1 MMQAWNALKQ
11 PPDWAMKKI
20 TGGRL
25 NGKSDISPMW
35 RIQVLTEV
43 FGMCGVGWKYEIV
56 RTWTED
62 GDKGQKMIFR
72 DINLYVKDEGK
83 WSDAIPGTGGDMLIV
98 LEKNGLYCNDE
109 AAKMALTDALGNAMK
124 NLGVAAV
131 VYSNGIDGTKYN
143 RGNTQPTPL
152 PKQNNPAPA
161 PPAAP
166 KPQVSQQAKLMFA
179 LSNECKWT
187 TDNLKAYIKTNYNK
201 ESSKDLTPQEISQII
216 DHLQFTKEAM
226 Q

>member
-1 MMQAWNALKQ
+1 MNMEVWDKLKQ
-11 PPDWAMKKI
+11 PPDWALKKI

-43 FGMCGVGWKYEIV
+43 FGTCGIGWKYEIV
-56 RTWTED
+56 RTWTEE

-72 DINLYVKDEGK
+72 DVNLYVKSEGK

-131 VYSNGIDGTKYN
+131 VFSGGTDGTKYN
-143 RGNTQPTPL
+143 RLPPVNMAQP
-152 PKQNNPAPA
+152 K

-166 KPQVSQQAKLMFA
+166 PVAPKDTGLSQQAKMMFA
-179 LSNECKWT
+179 LATGAGLTNQQ
-187 TDNLKAYIKTNYNK
+187 LKTYIKETYNK
-201 ESSKDLTPQEISQII
+201 DSSKDLTTQELSKII
-216 DHLQFTKEAM
+216 DYLQVKKEDKK
-226 Q
+226 

>member
-1 MMQAWNALKQ
+1 MSMEVWDKLKQ
-11 PPDWAMKKI
+11 PPDWALKKI

-56 RTWTED
+56 RTWTEE

-72 DINLYVKDEGK
+72 DVNLYVKSEGK

-131 VYSNGIDGTKYN
+131 VFSGGTDGTKYN
-143 RGNTQPTPL
+143 RVSPPNATIAIPPIT
-152 PKQNNPAPA
+152 
-161 PPAAP
+161 PPATP
-166 KPQVSQQAKLMFA
+166 KDTGLSQQAKMMFA
-179 LSNECKWT
+179 LATAAGVTSQE
-187 TDNLKAYIKTNYNK
+187 LKIYIKETYNK
-201 ESSKDLTPQEISQII
+201 ESSKDLTTQELSKII
-216 DHLQFTKEAM
+216 DYLQAKKEDK
-226 Q
+226 

>member
-1 MMQAWNALKQ
+1 MNMDVWDKLKQ
-11 PPDWAMKKI
+11 PPDWALKKI

-43 FGMCGVGWKYEIV
+43 FGTCGIGWKYEIV
-56 RTWTED
+56 RTWTEE

-72 DINLYVKDEGK
+72 DVNLYVKNEGK

-131 VYSNGIDGTKYN
+131 VFSGGTDGTKYN
-143 RGNTQPTPL
+143 RLTPINMAQPKP
-152 PKQNNPAPA
+152 PVA
-161 PPAAP
+161 PPVAP
-166 KPQVSQQAKLMFA
+166 KDTGLSQQAKMMFA
-179 LSNECKWT
+179 LATAAGMGN
-187 TDNLKAYIKTNYNK
+187 TDLKLYIKDNYGK
-201 ESSKDLTPQEISQII
+201 ESSKDLTTAELSRII
-216 DHLQFTKEAM
+216 DYLQKKKEDNK
-226 Q
+226 